1 MSVTAHTVEVP
12 ASVVGAAV
20 TGARRAL
27 VLAPD
32 RVSGA
37 ALVRALEN
45 ATFEVDWV
53 QSDSELRS
61 RAQREDLP
69 PPSVVFVVPQ
79 ANGTD
84 DVTLLAE
91 LAYRSCARVA
101 ATRAA
106 DDRGLYLAEAIKS
119 YAASRVLSGRQQQ
132 ILAFYLEGKGDKE
145 IAGLCGCSEATVY
158 EHWRR
163 MARKAGGQN
172 KGDSISDF
180 HRFLGT
186 RPETPET
193 IEGG

>member
-1 MSVTAHTVEVP
+1 MEFPGSAEHGSTAGV
-12 ASVVGAAV
+12 
-20 TGARRAL
+20 ARRAL
-27 VLAPD
+27 VLATD

-53 QSDSELRS
+53 RSNTELRS
-61 RAQREDLP
+61 RAARADLP
-69 PPSVVFVVPQ
+69 APAIVFVVPP
-79 ANGTD
+79 ANSPD
-84 DVTLLAE
+84 DATLLAE
-91 LAYRSCARVA
+91 LAYRSFA
-101 ATRAA
+101 
-106 DDRGLYLAEAIKS
+106 GAEAREPENRGRYLDESIRA
-119 YAASRVLSGRQQQ
+119 YVGSRVLSARQQE
-132 ILAFYLEGKGDKE
+132 ILSLYLQGKGDKE

-186 RPETPET
+186 RAGLLEP
-193 IEGG
+193 G